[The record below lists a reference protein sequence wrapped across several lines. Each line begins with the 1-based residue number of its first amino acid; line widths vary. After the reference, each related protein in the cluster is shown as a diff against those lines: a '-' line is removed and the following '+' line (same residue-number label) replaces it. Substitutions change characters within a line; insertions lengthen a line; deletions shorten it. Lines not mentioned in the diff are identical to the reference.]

1 VSTITELRDGLA
13 TRCATIT
20 GLASTGTA
28 PANLVP
34 PYALV
39 LPGSPLVQ
47 FDESLSDDGI
57 DQYLFTVRV
66 IVGKV
71 DEQGAQLT
79 LDAYLSKTG
88 TSSVRTAL
96 RGDRT
101 LGGKASDLRVQSVS
115 KYGVFV
121 INEASYLGAE
131 FSVQVF
137 A

>member
-1 VSTITELRDGLA
+1 MSTITELRDGLA
-13 TRCATIT
+13 TRCATIS

-39 LPGSPLVQ
+39 LPGSPFIE
-47 FDESLSDDGI
+47 FDENFGGDF
-57 DQYLFTVRV
+57 DQYHFTVRV
-66 IVGKV
+66 VVGKV
-71 DEQGAQLT
+71 DEQGAQLN
-79 LDAYLSKTG
+79 LDAYLAASG
-88 TSSVRTAL
+88 SSSVRAAIKA
-96 RGDRT
+96 DRT
-101 LGGKASDLRVQSVS
+101 LGGKATDLRVQSVS
-115 KYGVFV
+115 NYGVFV